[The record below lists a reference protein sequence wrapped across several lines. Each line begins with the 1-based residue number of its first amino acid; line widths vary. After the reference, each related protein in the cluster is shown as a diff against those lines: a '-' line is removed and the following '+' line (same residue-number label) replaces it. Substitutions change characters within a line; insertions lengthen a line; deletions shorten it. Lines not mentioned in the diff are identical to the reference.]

1 MERRKERRGQPSIVE
16 SIEEGDEEEP
26 FVFKKRQHMKG
37 ALPCTISGNNYI
49 HYSKDTTNT

>member
-1 MERRKERRGQPSIVE
+1 MERRKERRGQPSIVV